1 MGAFARTAVAGA
13 AFVALFAVESV
24 GVSASARA
32 DANVHFRPV
41 VANGPGPVTVR
52 DLPAPRANS
61 HTQRPLH
68 AFLRMGTGVTR
79 GGGVP
84 VTTVGDSATAATAT
98 EQVVSGFTGV
108 TLAQQVSALGNDQA
122 VTPPDTQIAAGP
134 NSLLEMVNSNG
145 SVWTKSGA
153 LVKIFDLNSFF
164 PVPAGYTFSDPRVLY
179 DAISGRWF
187 ASGVAF
193 VTPSFGSV
201 LVFAVSDTND
211 PTGTWHVYSADNSS
225 NVTHDQPKIGVS
237 TDKVALSFNDF
248 LNAAVFQGASTWVF
262 GKAAMLAGASS
273 IPGQAVGPD
282 SRRVSIVPAIELTS
296 TSTEFM
302 AYNNSDC
309 GYSGCNA
316 GYPSIGI
323 VALTGDPS
331 IGTLAWSES
340 DPAIAGTSQP
350 PAADQ
355 PGLPGSIQTNDD
367 RFLTAVWQSD
377 TLWVD
382 GNDACTPPGDSAVR
396 PCPRLIQV
404 STAGSTVN
412 QNFDLGSAGN
422 DLYYPAVHVD
432 SATDMY
438 VVYNIS
444 STSQDVGVRLTG
456 QPAGSA
462 PQFVVPAQTIEA
474 GQGLYTCA
482 NRWGDYSGSALDPT
496 NPSSVWLAAEYAG
509 ASSTNCNWAT
519 FISQVTFAVPTTA
532 DFSLSASPAS
542 QSVVAGNSTS
552 YTVTVRPT
560 GGFNAAVTLSVGGLP
575 SGANGTFNP
584 NNQAMTSST
593 LSVTTTTGTAP
604 GSYPLTITGTS
615 GTLTHT
621 TSATLTVTAP
631 PPPADFSL
639 GSSPASQSVVAG
651 NSTSYSVTITPTGG
665 FNAAV
670 TLSVSGLPS
679 GANGTFNPNNQVM
692 TSSTLS
698 VTTSTGTAPGSY
710 PLTITGTSG
719 TLTHTTSV
727 TLTVTAPPPPA
738 DFSLSASPSSRSVGH
753 HGGSVTYIVTITPS
767 NGFTGMVALSLSGLP
782 SRASGS
788 FSPNPAT
795 TSSTLTVTT
804 SNRTTVRSYTLTIT
818 GVSGSLTHTT
828 TVTLVVT

>member
-1 MGAFARTAVAGA
+1 VTSVAG
-13 AFVALFAVESV
+13 
-24 GVSASARA
+24 
-32 DANVHFRPV
+32 
-41 VANGPGPVTVR
+41 
-52 DLPAPRANS
+52 
-61 HTQRPLH
+61 
-68 AFLRMGTGVTR
+68 
-79 GGGVP
+79 
-84 VTTVGDSATAATAT
+84 SATTSTAT
-98 EQVVSGFTGV
+98 EQVVTGFTGV
-108 TLAQQVSALGNDQA
+108 TLVQQVTALGNDQA

-134 NSLLEMVNSNG
+134 NSLLEMVNSSG
-145 SVWTKSGA
+145 SVWTKSGG
-153 LVKIFDLNSFF
+153 LVKIFDLNKFF

-179 DAISGRWF
+179 DAISNRWF

-201 LVFAVSDTND
+201 LVFGVSDTTD
-211 PTGTWHVYSADNSS
+211 PAGTWHVYSADNSS

-237 TDKVALSFNDF
+237 ADKVAFSFNDF
-248 LNAAVFQGASTWVF
+248 LNAALFQGASTWVF

-273 IPGQAVGPD
+273 IPGEAVGPD

-323 VALTGDPS
+323 VALTGDPA

-367 RFLTAVWQSD
+367 RFLTAVWQNG

-382 GNDACTPPGDSAVR
+382 GNDGCTPPGDTAVR

-404 STAGSTVN
+404 STTGPTVN
-412 QNFDLGSAGN
+412 QNFDLGSTGN

-432 SATDMY
+432 SAGDMY

-444 STSQDVGVRLTG
+444 SVSQDVGVRLTG

-462 PQFVVPAQTIEA
+462 PQFVVPAQTIQA

-482 NRWGDYSGSALDPT
+482 NRWGDYSGSALDPS

-519 FISQVTFAVPTTA
+519 FISQVTFAPITTA

-542 QSVVAGNSTS
+542 QSVVAGTNTS
-552 YTVTVRPT
+552 YSVTITPT
-560 GGFNAAVTLSVGGLP
+560 NGFNAAVSLSVGGLP
-575 SGANGTFNP
+575 SGANGTF
-584 NNQAMTSST
+584 S
-593 LSVTTTTGTAP
+593 
-604 GSYPLTITGTS
+604 
-615 GTLTHT
+615 
-621 TSATLTVTAP
+621 
-631 PPPADFSL
+631 
-639 GSSPASQSVVAG
+639 
-651 NSTSYSVTITPTGG
+651 
-665 FNAAV
+665 
-670 TLSVSGLPS
+670 
-679 GANGTFNPNNQVM
+679 PNNQVM

-698 VTTSTGTAPGSY
+698 VTTITGTTPGSY

-727 TLTVTAPPPPA
+727 TFTVTAPPLA
-738 DFSLSASPSSRSVGH
+738 DFSLSASPSSQMVSR
-753 HGGSVTYIVTITPS
+753 HGGSVMYGVTITPS
-767 NGFTGMVALSLSGLP
+767 NGFTGTVTLSVSGFP
-782 SRASGS
+782 SRASAG
-788 FSPNPAT
+788 FSANPAT
-795 TSSTLTVTT
+795 TSSTLTVST
-804 SNRTTVRSYTLTIT
+804 SNGTTAGSYTLVIT

>member
-1 MGAFARTAVAGA
+1 MGAFARSAVAGV
-13 AFVALFAVESV
+13 AFVALFAVESI
-24 GVSASARA
+24 GLSASAS
-32 DANVHFRPV
+32 ANAKLHFAPV
-41 VANGPGPVTVR
+41 VASGSGPVTVR
-52 DLPAPRANS
+52 DLPAPRANL
-61 HTQRPLH
+61 HTQRRLH
-68 AFLRMGTGVTR
+68 PFLRTGTRVTQAS
-79 GGGVP
+79 GVP
-84 VTTVGDSATAATAT
+84 VTSVAGSTTAATAT
-98 EQVVSGFTGV
+98 EQVVTGFAGV
-108 TLAQQVSALGNDQA
+108 TLVQQVTALGNDQA

-134 NSLLEMVNSNG
+134 DSLLEMVNSSG
-145 SVWTKSGA
+145 SVWTKSGG

-193 VTPSFGSV
+193 VTPSYGSV
-201 LVFAVSDTND
+201 LVFAVSDTSD

-237 TDKVALSFNDF
+237 ADKVAFSFNDF
-248 LNAAVFQGASTWVF
+248 LNAAFFQGASTWVF

-355 PGLPGSIQTNDD
+355 PGIPGSIQTNDD
-367 RFLTAVWQSD
+367 RFLTAVWQNG

-382 GNDACTPPGDSAVR
+382 GNDACTPPGDTAIR

-412 QNFDLGSAGN
+412 QNFDLGSTGN
-422 DLYYPAVHVD
+422 DLYYPAVQLD
-432 SATDMY
+432 SAGDMY

-444 STSQDVGVRLTG
+444 STSQDVSVRLTG
-456 QPAGSA
+456 QPTGSA
-462 PQFVVPAQTIEA
+462 PQFVVPAQTIQA

-482 NRWGDYSGSALDPT
+482 TRWGDYSGSALDPS
-496 NPSSVWLAAEYAG
+496 NPSSVWLAAEFAG

-519 FISQVTFAVPTTA
+519 FISQVTFAAPTTA
-532 DFSLSASPAS
+532 DFSLTASPAS
-542 QSVVAGNSTS
+542 QSVVAGTNTS
-552 YTVTVRPT
+552 YSVTITPAN
-560 GGFNAAVTLSVGGLP
+560 GFNAAVSLAVGGLP
-575 SGANGTFNP
+575 SGANGTFSP
-584 NNQAMTSST
+584 NNQPMTSST
-593 LSVTTTTGTAP
+593 LSVTTATGTTP

-615 GTLTHT
+615 GALTHA
-621 TSATLTVTAP
+621 TSVGLTVTAP
-631 PPPADFSL
+631 PPPL
-639 GSSPASQSVVAG
+639 
-651 NSTSYSVTITPTGG
+651 
-665 FNAAV
+665 
-670 TLSVSGLPS
+670 
-679 GANGTFNPNNQVM
+679 
-692 TSSTLS
+692 
-698 VTTSTGTAPGSY
+698 
-710 PLTITGTSG
+710 
-719 TLTHTTSV
+719 
-727 TLTVTAPPPPA
+727 
-738 DFSLSASPSSRSVGH
+738 DFSLSASPNSRSVGH
-753 HGGSVTYIVTITPS
+753 HGGTVTYTVTITPS
-767 NGFTGMVALSLSGLP
+767 QGFTGMVNLSVTGLP
-782 SRASGS
+782 SRASAS
-788 FSPNPAT
+788 FSPNPAM

-804 SNRTTVRSYTLTIT
+804 GNRTTIKSYTLVIT
-818 GVSGSLTHTT
+818 GISGSLTHTT

>member
-1 MGAFARTAVAGA
+1 
-13 AFVALFAVESV
+13 L
-24 GVSASARA
+24 
-32 DANVHFRPV
+32 
-41 VANGPGPVTVR
+41 
-52 DLPAPRANS
+52 
-61 HTQRPLH
+61 
-68 AFLRMGTGVTR
+68 GTGVPQASAI
-79 GGGVP
+79 P
-84 VTTVGDSATAATAT
+84 VTSVTGSASTSTAT
-98 EQVVSGFTGV
+98 EQVVTGFTGV
-108 TLAQQVSALGNDQA
+108 TLVQQVAALGNDQA

-134 NSLLEMVNSNG
+134 DSLLEMVNSSG
-145 SVWTKSGA
+145 SVWTKSGG
-153 LVKIFDLNSFF
+153 LVKIFDLNKFF

-179 DAISGRWF
+179 DAISSRWF

-201 LVFAVSDTND
+201 LVFGISDTTD
-211 PTGTWHVYSADNSS
+211 PAGTWHVYSADNSS

-237 TDKVALSFNDF
+237 ADKVAFSFNDF
-248 LNAAVFQGASTWVF
+248 LNAALFQGASTWVF

-273 IPGQAVGPD
+273 IPGEAVGPD

-323 VALTGDPS
+323 VALTGDPA

-367 RFLTAVWQSD
+367 RFLTAVWQNG

-382 GNDACTPPGDSAVR
+382 GNDGCTPPGDTAVR

-404 STAGSTVN
+404 STAGPTVN
-412 QNFDLGSAGN
+412 QNFDLGSTGN

-432 SATDMY
+432 SAGDMY

-462 PQFVVPAQTIEA
+462 PQFVVPAQTIQA

-482 NRWGDYSGSALDPT
+482 NRWGDYSGSALDPS

-519 FISQVTFAVPTTA
+519 FISQVTFAASTTA

-542 QSVVAGNSTS
+542 QSVVAGTNTS
-552 YTVTVRPT
+552 YSVTIT
-560 GGFNAAVTLSVGGLP
+560 STNGFNAAVSLSVGGLP
-575 SGANGTFNP
+575 SGANGTF
-584 NNQAMTSST
+584 S
-593 LSVTTTTGTAP
+593 
-604 GSYPLTITGTS
+604 
-615 GTLTHT
+615 
-621 TSATLTVTAP
+621 
-631 PPPADFSL
+631 
-639 GSSPASQSVVAG
+639 
-651 NSTSYSVTITPTGG
+651 
-665 FNAAV
+665 
-670 TLSVSGLPS
+670 
-679 GANGTFNPNNQVM
+679 PNNQVM

-698 VTTSTGTAPGSY
+698 VTTTTGTTPGSY
-710 PLTITGTSG
+710 PLSITGTSG

-727 TLTVTAPPPPA
+727 TLTVTAPPLA
-738 DFSLSASPSSRSVGH
+738 DFSLSASPSSQMISR
-753 HGGSVTYIVTITPS
+753 HGGSVMYGVTITPS
-767 NGFTGMVALSLSGLP
+767 NGFTGTVTLSVSGLP
-782 SRASGS
+782 SRASAG

-795 TSSTLTVTT
+795 TSSTLTVST
-804 SNRTTVRSYTLTIT
+804 SNGTTAGSYTLVIT

-828 TVTLVVT
+828 TVTLVVM

>member
-1 MGAFARTAVAGA
+1 VAVFSRCAVAGI
-13 AFVALFAVESV
+13 AFIALFAVESL
-24 GVSASARA
+24 GVSASAYA
-32 DANVHFRPV
+32 GANVHFRPV
-41 VANGPGPVTVR
+41 AASGPGAVTVR
-52 DLPAPRANS
+52 DLPDPRANS
-61 HTQRPLH
+61 HARPPLH
-68 AFLRMGTGVTR
+68 PFLRV
-79 GGGVP
+79 GGGAGQANSVP
-84 VTTVGDSATAATAT
+84 VTSVAGSATTSTAT
-98 EQVVSGFTGV
+98 EQVVTGFTGV
-108 TLAQQVSALGNDQA
+108 TLVQQVGALGNDQA

-134 NSLLEMVNSNG
+134 NSLLEMVNSSG
-145 SVWTKSGA
+145 SVWTKSGS

-193 VTPSFGSV
+193 VTPSYGSV
-201 LVFAVSDTND
+201 LVFAVSDTSD

-237 TDKVALSFNDF
+237 TDKVAFAFNDF

-316 GYPSIGI
+316 GYPSIGV

-367 RFLTAVWQSD
+367 RFLTAVWQND

-382 GNDACTPPGDSAVR
+382 GNDACTPPGDTAVR

-432 SATDMY
+432 SAGDMY

-456 QPAGSA
+456 QPTGSA
-462 PQFVVPAQTIEA
+462 PQFVVPAQTIQA

-509 ASSTNCNWAT
+509 ASGTNCNWAT
-519 FISQVTFAVPTTA
+519 FISQVTFAAPTAA

-542 QSVVAGNSTS
+542 QSVVAGTNTS
-552 YTVTVRPT
+552 YSVTVTPT
-560 GGFNAAVTLSVGGLP
+560 GGFNAAVSLSVGGLP
-575 SGANGTFNP
+575 SGASGIFSP
-584 NNQAMTSST
+584 NNQVMTSST
-593 LSVTTTTGTAP
+593 LSVTTTTGTTP

-615 GTLTHT
+615 GTLTH
-621 TSATLTVTAP
+621 A
-631 PPPADFSL
+631 
-639 GSSPASQSVVAG
+639 
-651 NSTSYSVTITPTGG
+651 
-665 FNAAV
+665 
-670 TLSVSGLPS
+670 
-679 GANGTFNPNNQVM
+679 
-692 TSSTLS
+692 
-698 VTTSTGTAPGSY
+698 
-710 PLTITGTSG
+710 
-719 TLTHTTSV
+719 TSV
-727 TLTVTAPPPPA
+727 TLTVTAPPPPPG
-738 DFSLSASPSSRSVGH
+738 FSLSASPSSRSVGH
-753 HGGSVTYIVTITPS
+753 HGGSVTYVVTITPS
-767 NGFTGMVALSLSGLP
+767 NGFTGMVTLSVTGLP
-782 SRASGS
+782 SRASAS
-788 FSPNPAT
+788 FSPDPAT
-795 TSSTLTVTT
+795 ASSTLTVTI
-804 SNRTTVRSYTLTIT
+804 SNRTTATSYTLTIT
-818 GVSGSLTHTT
+818 GVSGGLTHTT

>member
-1 MGAFARTAVAGA
+1 MGAFARSAVAGV
-13 AFVALFAVESV
+13 AFVALFAVESI
-24 GVSASARA
+24 GLSASAS
-32 DANVHFRPV
+32 ANANLHFTPV
-41 VANGPGPVTVR
+41 VASGTGPVTVR
-52 DLPAPRANS
+52 DLPAPKANV
-61 HTQRPLH
+61 HTQRRLH
-68 AFLRMGTGVTR
+68 PFLRTGTRVTQASA
-79 GGGVP
+79 VP
-84 VTTVGDSATAATAT
+84 VTSVAGSTTTSTAT
-98 EQVVSGFTGV
+98 EQVVTGFTGV
-108 TLAQQVSALGNDQA
+108 TLVQQVNALGNDQA

-134 NSLLEMVNSNG
+134 NYLLEMVNSSG
-145 SVWTKSGA
+145 SVWTKSGTM
-153 LVKIFDLNSFF
+153 VKIFDLNSFF
-164 PVPAGYTFSDPRVLY
+164 PVPPTYTFSDPRVLY

-201 LVFAVSDTND
+201 LVFAVSDTSD

-237 TDKVALSFNDF
+237 SDKVAFSFNDF
-248 LNAAVFQGASTWVF
+248 LNAAAFQGASTWVF

-273 IPGQAVGPD
+273 IPGEAIGPD

-309 GYSGCNA
+309 AYSGCNA
-316 GYPSIGI
+316 GSPTIGI
-323 VALTGDPS
+323 VSLTGDPS

-340 DPAIAGTSQP
+340 DPGIAGTSQP

-367 RFLTAVWQSD
+367 RFLTAVWQND
-377 TLWVD
+377 TRWVD
-382 GNDACTPPGDSAVR
+382 GNDACTPPGDTAVR

-412 QNFDLGSAGN
+412 QNFDLGSTGN

-432 SATDMY
+432 SAGDMY

-462 PQFVVPAQTIEA
+462 PQFVVPAQTIQA

-482 NRWGDYSGSALDPT
+482 NRWGDYSGSALDPS
-496 NPSSVWLAAEYAG
+496 NPSGVWLAAEFAG

-519 FISQVTFAVPTTA
+519 FISQVTFAAPTTA
-532 DFSLSASPAS
+532 DFSL
-542 QSVVAGNSTS
+542 
-552 YTVTVRPT
+552 
-560 GGFNAAVTLSVGGLP
+560 
-575 SGANGTFNP
+575 
-584 NNQAMTSST
+584 
-593 LSVTTTTGTAP
+593 TA
-604 GSYPLTITGTS
+604 
-615 GTLTHT
+615 
-621 TSATLTVTAP
+621 
-631 PPPADFSL
+631 
-639 GSSPASQSVVAG
+639 SPASQSVVAG

-670 TLSVSGLPS
+670 TLAVGGLPP
-679 GANGTFNPNNQVM
+679 GATGTFNPNNQVM

-698 VTTSTGTAPGSY
+698 VTTSTGTAPSSY

-727 TLTVTAPPPPA
+727 TLTVTTPPPPPDFSLGSSPA
-738 DFSLSASPSSRSVGH
+738 SQSVVAGNSASYSVTITPTGGFNAAVTLSVGGLPSGASGTFNPNNQVMTSSTLSVTTTTGTTPGSYPLTITGTSGTLTHSTSVTLTVTAPPLPDFSLSALPSSRTVSR
-753 HGGSVTYIVTITPS
+753 HGGSVTYTVTITPS
-767 NGFTGMVALSLSGLP
+767 NGFTGTVTLSVSGLP
-782 SRASGS
+782 SRASAG
-788 FSPNPAT
+788 FNPEPAT
-795 TSSTLTVTT
+795 TSSTLTVNT
-804 SNRTTVRSYTLTIT
+804 SNGTTATSYTLIIK